1 MSALP
6 IKKIYCDTK
15 FRRNDSKSTSD
26 FKIDLPQT
34 LKLPENCVCYI
45 DDVSIPRVFYTV
57 ETGVN
62 DTLYVRLSDPTFV
75 LPEYLYTDHI
85 ITLQSKNY
93 NGTQFASELQA
104 KLQVINNSFTCLYN
118 SQSMN
123 VSISLANLDVKFFT
137 DAELME
143 SGFMVNWSGVV
154 FNQKNLSSANELL
167 TNVTPNVI
175 GNAAS
180 PAQYY
185 LNLTPIRNIYMRSP
199 NLSSFNTIGCNG
211 ESSIIKKIPINAGS
225 GEMVTSFITSS
236 TDFIPCNG
244 ITLKTIEIQLVDVD
258 GNIINLHNNNMSF
271 SILFDVMNSDQ

>member
-6 IKKIYCDTK
+6 VKRIYCDTK

-34 LKLPENCVCYI
+34 LKLPDNCVCYI
-45 DDVSIPRVFYTV
+45 DDVSIPRTFYTV

-85 ITLQSKNY
+85 ITLNSKNY
-93 NGTQFASELQA
+93 NGAQFAAELQA
-104 KLQVINNSFTCLYN
+104 KLQVIDNSFTCLYDP
-118 SQSMN
+118 QTMN
-123 VSISLANLDVKFFT
+123 VSVSLSNLDVQFFT
-137 DAELME
+137 DSELMTL
-143 SGFMVNWSGVV
+143 GFLASWGGTT
-154 FNQKNLSSANELL
+154 FNQKNLKSANELL

-175 GNAAS
+175 GNTAS
-180 PAQYY
+180 PAKYY
-185 LNLTPIRNIYMRSP
+185 LNLTPVRNIYMRSP

-225 GEMVTSFITSS
+225 GEMITSFITSG
-236 TDFIPCNG
+236 TDFIPCNNL
-244 ITLKTIEIQLVDVD
+244 TLRTIEIQLQDVN
-258 GNIINLHNNNMSF
+258 GNIINLHNNDMSF
-271 SILFDVMNSDQ
+271 SILFDLMNSDQ